1 MAAGIK
7 GRANGFVS
15 LNVPLMPIPNEDDML
30 KAKLAFIAQICTRH
44 AWPVIAIAGLLALV
58 SGAYVARHF
67 AIDTDINK
75 LLARDLPWRQQEL
88 KFSRAFPQ
96 GVGTIFAV
104 VDAPTAELASQ
115 ASAALVQ
122 ELSPQTSL
130 FETVDE
136 PASSPLFVHNGL
148 LFLPADQLGKMTDG
162 LAEAKPLI
170 QVLQTDPSLRGFARI
185 VSFGLAGI
193 EIDRVTLDDL
203 ARPFSLVASTLENVL
218 ADRPASF
225 SWQELMRVQPPEP
238 SDLRRFI
245 QIRPV
250 LDYGALESG
259 RNATEAIRQAA
270 TDLKL
275 ATRYQA
281 RVRLTGPV
289 PIADEEFGT
298 LKENVAR
305 NTIATLVVILIV
317 LWLALKSPKIILAV
331 FVSIFVGLLLAAAL
345 GLRLVG
351 TFNPISVAFAVLF
364 VGIGVD
370 FGIQF
375 SVRYRAERHE
385 KDDLTVALVNTAKHV
400 GVPLTLAAATTAA
413 GFLSFLPTAY
423 GGFSELGEIA
433 GVGMIIAYLTSIT
446 LLPAL
451 LKVLNPPGEREPLGY
466 RFLAPVDR
474 FSERHRVP
482 IIIGTAVIV
491 LAGLPLLYFLQF
503 DFNPMNLRSPKAE
516 SIATYL
522 DLRRDPATGAS
533 AIDVLAPSLASAGEM
548 ADRLSKV
555 PEVSRVMTLTS
566 FIPDDQAAKLALIR
580 QAAEALD
587 PILSQAIRP
596 APADADNVFALKR
609 QGDALM
615 QAAEENSGPG
625 ADAATRLAAAMLRLA
640 NADPAMRARAEL
652 TFVSP
657 LKTSLDALRNLLQ
670 AEPIA
675 ESNIPLPF
683 AGDWIKPDGR
693 ARVQVYPKG
702 DPNDN
707 EVLRQFARGV
717 LVVEPTAS
725 GGPIAILESG
735 RTVITAFIQA
745 GFWALIS
752 ISIMLWITLRRFSDV
767 LMTLIPLLLAG
778 VVTLEICV
786 LIGLKLNFANIIA
799 LPLLL
804 GVGVAFKIYYIM
816 AWRAGQTG
824 LLQSSLTR
832 AVIFSAMTTAT
843 AFFSLWLS
851 SHPGTASMGKLLT
864 LTLVCTLAAAVLF
877 QPLLMGQPREIEKE

>member
-1 MAAGIK
+1 
-7 GRANGFVS
+7 
-15 LNVPLMPIPNEDDML
+15 ML
-30 KAKLAFIAQICTRH
+30 KGKLAFIAKICTRH
-44 AWPVIAIAGLLALV
+44 AWSVIAIAVLLALV

-96 GVGTIFAV
+96 RVGTIFAV

-115 ASAALVQ
+115 ASAGLVQ

-148 LFLPADQLGKMTDG
+148 LFLPTDQLGKITDG

-203 ARPFSLVASTLENVL
+203 ARPFLLAASTLENVL
-218 ADRPASF
+218 AGQPASF
-225 SWQELMRVQPPEP
+225 SWQELMRGQPPEP

-250 LDYGALESG
+250 LDYGALEPG
-259 RNATEAIRQAA
+259 RNATEAIRQTAN
-270 TDLKL
+270 DLKL
-275 ATRYQA
+275 AARYQA

-289 PIADEEFGT
+289 PIEDEEFGT
-298 LKENVAR
+298 LKENVGR
-305 NTIATLVVILIV
+305 NTIATVVVILIV

-375 SVRYRAERHE
+375 SVRYRAERYE
-385 KDDLTVALVNTAKHV
+385 NDDLTVALVNTAKHV

-522 DLRRDPATGAS
+522 DLRSDPATGAS
-533 AIDVLAPSLASAGEM
+533 AIDILAPSLASAGEM

-566 FIPDDQAAKLALIR
+566 FIPEGQAAKLALIR
-580 QAAEALD
+580 QAAEVLD

-596 APADADNVFALKR
+596 APADEDNVVALKR

-640 NADPAMRARAEL
+640 NADPGMRARAEL

-670 AEPIA
+670 AEPIV

-707 EVLRQFARGV
+707 EVLRQFARAV
-717 LVVEPTAS
+717 LIVEPTAS

-767 LMTLIPLLLAG
+767 LLTLIPLLLAG

-786 LIGLKLNFANIIA
+786 VIGLKLNFANIIA

-843 AFFSLWLS
+843 AFLSLWLS

>member
-1 MAAGIK
+1 
-7 GRANGFVS
+7 
-15 LNVPLMPIPNEDDML
+15 ML
-30 KAKLAFIAQICTRH
+30 KGKLAFIAKSCTRH
-44 AWPVIAIAGLLALV
+44 AWFVIAIAGLLALV
-58 SGAYVARHF
+58 SGVYLARHF
-67 AIDTDINK
+67 AIDTDVNK
-75 LLARDLPWRQQEL
+75 LLSRDLPWRQQEL

-122 ELSPQTSL
+122 ELSPQRSL

-136 PASSPLFVHNGL
+136 PASSPLFVRNGF
-148 LFLPADQLGKMTDG
+148 LFLPTDELEKATGG
-162 LAEAKPLI
+162 LTEAKPLI
-170 QVLQTDPSLRGFARI
+170 QVLQTDPSLRGLVRV

-203 ARPFSLVASTLENVL
+203 TRPFSLAASTLEDVL
-218 ADRPASF
+218 AGRPASF
-225 SWQELMRVQPPEP
+225 SWQELMRGKSPEP

-250 LDYGALESG
+250 LDYGALEPG
-259 RNATEAIRQAA
+259 RTATEAIRQTAA
-270 TDLKL
+270 DLKL
-275 ATRYQA
+275 DTRYQA

-289 PIADEEFGT
+289 PIQDEEFAT
-298 LKENVAR
+298 LKENAAR
-305 NTIATLVVILIV
+305 NTIATLVAILII

-331 FVSIFVGLLLAAAL
+331 SVSIAVGLLLAAGL
-345 GLRLVG
+345 GLSLVG
-351 TFNPISVAFAVLF
+351 TFNPISIAFAVLF

-375 SVRYRAERHE
+375 SVRYRAERYE
-385 KDDLTVALVNTAKHV
+385 NDDLSVALINTAKHV

-451 LKVLNPPGEREPLGY
+451 LKILNPPGEPEPLGY

-482 IIIGTAVIV
+482 ILIGTAVI
-491 LAGLPLLYFLQF
+491 AFGGLPLLYFLQF

-522 DLRRDPATGAS
+522 DLRSDPATGAS
-533 AIDVLAPSLASAGEM
+533 AIDVLAPSLASAREM

-555 PEVSRVMTLTS
+555 PEVSRVMTLAS
-566 FIPDDQAAKLALIR
+566 FIPDGQEAKLVLIR
-580 QAAEALD
+580 QAAEALA
-587 PILSQAIRP
+587 PTLSQAVRSV
-596 APADADNVFALKR
+596 PADEDNVIALKR
-609 QGDALM
+609 QADALM
-615 QAAEENSGPG
+615 QAAGENGGPG
-625 ADAATRLAAAMLRLA
+625 ADAAKRLSAALLRLA
-640 NADPAMRARAEL
+640 DADPAMRTRAEL
-652 TFVSP
+652 IFASP
-657 LKTSLDALRNLLQ
+657 LKTSLDGLRNLLQ
-670 AEPIA
+670 AEPIT
-675 ESNIPLPF
+675 EKDIPLAF

-702 DPNDN
+702 NPDDN
-707 EVLRQFARGV
+707 EVLRQFARAV
-717 LVVEPTAS
+717 LAVEPTAS

-745 GFWALIS
+745 GFTALIS
-752 ISIMLWITLRRFSDV
+752 IAIMLWITLRRFSDV
-767 LMTLIPLLLAG
+767 LLTLLPLLLAG

-786 LIGLKLNFANIIA
+786 VIGLQLNFANIIA

-851 SHPGTASMGKLLT
+851 SHPGTSSMGKLLT
-864 LTLVCTLAAAVLF
+864 LTLVCTLLAAVLF